1 MGSWLTP
8 ATVIEFEFGALL
20 VGKGCSCYMYTLT
33 TLKSQLQ
40 SVQELSNTW
49 LTQSSSWG
57 QRNLDRARSPALVR
71 RPRPPREKQD
81 SCSFL
86 LFLSPLFPPCPH
98 QSFFSSLPLL
108 TSFSSSIHNYSFN
121 FYRCFKTLRANG
133 LNKCAAYK
141 NNHTAINN
149 SFTRKNFTFF
159 PEHKRLLLPLWK
171 KPALKKTKPSN
182 SSSWRLKRS

>member
-1 MGSWLTP
+1 M
-8 ATVIEFEFGALL
+8 EFEFGALL

-49 LTQSSSWG
+49 LM
-57 QRNLDRARSPALVR
+57 QRVPLEVRETRASEASTALLRETRLLQLPAL
-71 RPRPPREKQD
+71 
-81 SCSFL
+81 S
-86 LFLSPLFPPCPH
+86 LSPLFPPRPH
-98 QSFFSSLPLL
+98 QSFFSSLFLL
-108 TSFSSSIHNYSFN
+108 TSFSSFIHNYSFN

-171 KPALKKTKPSN
+171 KPALKKPKPSS